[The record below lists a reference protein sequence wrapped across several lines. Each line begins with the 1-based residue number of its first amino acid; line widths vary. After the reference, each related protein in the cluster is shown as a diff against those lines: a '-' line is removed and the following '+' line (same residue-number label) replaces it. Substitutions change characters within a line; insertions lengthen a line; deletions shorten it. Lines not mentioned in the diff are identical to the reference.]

1 MHQILKRLE
10 IIKSSIAIED
20 TEIVELQIAKLQSLD
35 IDGEV
40 QDIIDGLERGEYSK
54 ALAMIEAYLS
64 KKSGVAV
71 YEDKEIASL
80 KLELKA
86 LESKLQELI
95 EQKSEYLSDIEEF
108 NREYN
113 LRLGELIRSIL
124 SLKKEILHKK
134 ALKKAKQK
142 EKYKK
147 DLNTFEETKSN
158 IDELKAS
165 ITELEEALE
174 DMDED
179 DESYE
184 EIREAYDELQDE
196 LDRLESELEE
206 QEEELEKTRES
217 VNDESVEEEY
227 EKAKHHYEEFD
238 SEYES
243 IKEIQKE
250 TKELDEEQKGVL
262 KQLFRKAARLC
273 HPDIVPDELKE
284 QAHALMQRLNSA
296 YAKKD
301 LLEVKKILLSL
312 ENGSGFVLSSDSIGD
327 KELLRAKIDEYR
339 QNIADIEDEI
349 ESIREDETFA
359 LISELDDWDEYFEEA
374 KKELESER
382 DRLEREASE
391 VLEEKN
397 TIEKAQSNTD
407 GINLS
412 EE

>member
-124 SLKKEILHKK
+124 SLHKK